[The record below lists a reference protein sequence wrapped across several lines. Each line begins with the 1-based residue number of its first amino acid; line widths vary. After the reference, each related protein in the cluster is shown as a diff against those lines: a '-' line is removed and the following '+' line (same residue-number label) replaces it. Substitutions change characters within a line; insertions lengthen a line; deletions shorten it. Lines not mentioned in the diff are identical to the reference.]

1 MPKPPVDNSQVLS
14 AQVEY
19 PFTNESLLCIHHQHG
34 LKGDPDSF
42 VSDVRLAYRTYRLA
56 RDAFVTAKEH
66 HQQFDRLAKSPSKYL
81 KTLRSQ
87 ELTWLKRAGWNG
99 DLISVQDFIDQ
110 ARSYIPS
117 GQDSFSDADFGRRLA
132 TIWLNYG
139 GSKVKYKSLNV
150 TKDDQRDYSGFPLF
164 IEQMLGYTGRIF
176 CSTLSIKSYINQIW
190 PSEK

>member
-1 MPKPPVDNSQVLS
+1 MPKPPVDHSQVLS

-19 PFTNESLLCIHHQHG
+19 PFTNESLLGIHHQHG

-99 DLISVQDFIDQ
+99 DSISVHDFIIKHAVTFLQ
-110 ARSYIPS
+110 GKIHSVMPILVGGWRL
-117 GQDSFSDADFGRRLA
+117 FG
-132 TIWLNYG
+132 
-139 GSKVKYKSLNV
+139 
-150 TKDDQRDYSGFPLF
+150 
-164 IEQMLGYTGRIF
+164 
-176 CSTLSIKSYINQIW
+176 
-190 PSEK
+190 